1 MKPER
6 LSVPDEVS
14 SAVASEQRWAA
25 FQDELLADPD
35 LARPLLLLF
44 ACGVRPEALR
54 SLAAAFEDNWDL
66 VEEKAPITARAHLR
80 RASS

>member
-35 LARPLLLLF
+35 LARPLL
-44 ACGVRPEALR
+44 PQ
-54 SLAAAFEDNWDL
+54 
-66 VEEKAPITARAHLR
+66 
-80 RASS
+80 